1 MSYVELFMPGD
12 ASSLSVLRAFRL
24 LRIFKI
30 IKSWESLRILLS
42 TVLDSL
48 TAITNLG
55 VLIVLYLF
63 ISALLTKQF
72 YSEPLLDMDGAES
85 RYNFGSTTQ
94 ALVTVFIV
102 LTGENWNEIMI
113 QVIDQQNSFSPA
125 AFFILLMIIGNFMLL
140 NLFLAILLKSISEIG
155 GGDDEEDPTKADGS
169 APEGEHG
176 MNDDENDPEN
186 DSVPLNSSNSNIEEE
201 FEQIKL
207 QLMALSNN
215 MNAMLDGSINNNADG
230 NDDVLDS
237 NQSISLDSEARQE
250 REERKKQ
257 KKVHQQQQAKLSK
270 FSQS

>member
-1 MSYVELFMPGD
+1 
-12 ASSLSVLRAFRL
+12 
-24 LRIFKI
+24 
-30 IKSWESLRILLS
+30 
-42 TVLDSL
+42 
-48 TAITNLG
+48 
-55 VLIVLYLF
+55 
-63 ISALLTKQF
+63 
-72 YSEPLLDMDGAES
+72 
-85 RYNFGSTTQ
+85 
-94 ALVTVFIV
+94 
-102 LTGENWNEIMI
+102 
-113 QVIDQQNSFSPA
+113 
-125 AFFILLMIIGNFMLL
+125 MLL

-155 GGDDEEDPTKADGS
+155 GGDDEEDPTKVDGS

-257 KKVHQQQQAKLSK
+257 KKIHQQQQAKLSK

>member
-1 MSYVELFMPGD
+1 
-12 ASSLSVLRAFRL
+12 
-24 LRIFKI
+24 
-30 IKSWESLRILLS
+30 
-42 TVLDSL
+42 
-48 TAITNLG
+48 
-55 VLIVLYLF
+55 
-63 ISALLTKQF
+63 
-72 YSEPLLDMDGAES
+72 
-85 RYNFGSTTQ
+85 
-94 ALVTVFIV
+94 
-102 LTGENWNEIMI
+102 
-113 QVIDQQNSFSPA
+113 
-125 AFFILLMIIGNFMLL
+125 
-140 NLFLAILLKSISEIG
+140 
-155 GGDDEEDPTKADGS
+155 
-169 APEGEHG
+169 